1 MGEEGLRTNS
11 PLASRRP
18 SMNWARVTS
27 NNRKHGRRTEAA
39 SAGGRRRLFGAVYLA
54 RSPSLL
60 PASWNAWLWRP
71 HRARRLHAARPGGKP
86 PLGLEARLLGRSGI
100 FAVISR
106 SVGGAASDVFGLA
119 SCRSRW
125 GNASGHNVHLAV
137 LPDGARIGRSLCSL
151 RQPALDSRHVLRD
164 WGGGHCDHCKKRN
177 QTGPH
182 YGRERLAP
190 LGNLWVDRANHSVDQ
205 I

>member
-1 MGEEGLRTNS
+1 MS
-11 PLASRRP
+11 
-18 SMNWARVTS
+18 WARVTS
-27 NNRKHGRRTEAA
+27 NNRKHDRRTEAS

-71 HRARRLHAARPGGKP
+71 HRARRLHAARPGGRP
-86 PLGLEARLLGRSGI
+86 PLGVQARLFGRSGV
-100 FAVISR
+100 FAVVSR
-106 SVGGAASDVFGLA
+106 SVGSAASDVFGLA

-125 GNASGHNVHLAV
+125 GNAGGHSVHLAV

-164 WGGGHCDHCKKRN
+164 WGGGHCDHCAKRN
-177 QTGPH
+177 QTRTDDAGE
-182 YGRERLAP
+182 GLAP
-190 LGNLWVDRANHSVDQ
+190 LGDFRADRSDHSVDQ
-205 I
+205 V